1 MSMFDEEDVSAID
14 DLLAPRRKNSRVAQM
29 SAAAGQQVRAPARYG
44 QSVRLVPSMGYMLA
58 SKLPSTGA
66 SGSVVCVRTARG
78 QVSAVGGQGLF
89 TAWTDGQFL
98 EVPPELLRE
107 ATGGKYD
114 PVLAR
119 RVANLDEVVGRE
131 YALSAGSPKELIH
144 KATRDLWAFQQIDG
158 EYRLCRLF
166 NHDGRPLRV

>member
-1 MSMFDEEDVSAID
+1 MFDEEDVSAID
-14 DLLAPRRKNSRVAQM
+14 SLLAPERKNSRVANM
-29 SAAAGQQVRAPARYG
+29 AAASGRMVRTPALYG
-44 QSVRLVPSMGYMLA
+44 QPVRLAPSMGYMLA
-58 SKLPSTGA
+58 SKLPRTGA

-78 QVSAVGGQGLF
+78 QVSAAGGQGLF

-98 EVPPELLRE
+98 EVPAELLRE
-107 ATGGKYD
+107 ARSGKYD

-144 KATRDLWAFQQIDG
+144 KATRDLWAFQQVDG
-158 EYRLCRLF
+158 GYHLCRLF